1 MARPKIKP
9 RSPSIKTVET
19 PVEAAPVAEAPA
31 KPSRTA
37 RKSTR
42 TATTPKATG
51 KQVKVEAKPVKRR
64 SAAGTFQLT
73 AALPV
78 AVKQSLLLAQAREE
92 NLGKSRTDLVHE
104 ALNLLFEKHRVPVVD
119 TTTAQAKDTGE

>member
-9 RSPSIKTVET
+9 RNPSIKAVET
-19 PVEAAPVAEAPA
+19 SVEAAPVAEAPA

-37 RKSTR
+37 RKPAR
-42 TATTPKATG
+42 AATAPKPAG
-51 KQVKVEAKPVKRR
+51 KQVKVEAKTAKRR

-104 ALNLLFEKHRVPVVD
+104 ALNLLFEKYRVPVVD
-119 TTTAQAKDTGE
+119 TTTTQAKDAGE